1 MLKEEIS
8 MNQPFGL
15 PWEIFILIMAGAPG
29 AVLASVLLVNSNF
42 WKRYVE
48 KYYNIDDSDGDK

>member
-1 MLKEEIS
+1 

-15 PWEIFILIMAGAPG
+15 PWEIFILFMAGAPG